1 MISNEYLLVVVPDG
15 LRIGKKN
22 KPYLTNTYRNVLN
35 DAFNYSN
42 KNHLKI
48 LILPANSFG
57 CKKSEEEVGKDYLI
71 KKGLNQKNIIIG
83 KKEKNSYLDTY
94 DNFREVIINEG
105 EIMKKIFSV
114 SNHLQKGKYI
124 LFVSNIH
131 SLRVLKAIK
140 LLNLSYPYAIFTS
153 TAIESGHLPKRL
165 IYYKYPKAHKFYEFL
180 AIFYQKV
187 RSSFIS
193 NIYV

>member
-1 MISNEYLLVVVPDG
+1 MNTKNLLVVVPDG

-22 KPYLTNTYRNVLN
+22 KAYLTNTYRNVLK
-35 DAFNYSN
+35 DAFNYSK

-57 CKKSEEEVGKDYLI
+57 CNKPEEEVGKDYLI
-71 KKGLNQKNIIIG
+71 KKGLNPKNIIIG
-83 KKEKNSYLDTY
+83 KKEKNGYLDTY
-94 DNFREVIINEG
+94 DNFREVIINQG

-124 LFVSNIH
+124 LFVSNVH

-140 LLNLSYPYAIFTS
+140 LLNLSYPNSIFTS
-153 TAIESGHLPKRL
+153 TVIESGNLPKRL
-165 IYYKYPKAHKFYEFL
+165 FYYKFPITHKSYEFL
-180 AIFYQKV
+180 AIFYQKI
-187 RSSFIS
+187 RSIFLPT
-193 NIYV
+193 IYF